1 MGALGSGSRFCYF
14 QRYLKKQFFVEVL
27 WIFVSST
34 LDITLKKKVI
44 TKVIK

>member
-1 MGALGSGSRFCYF
+1 MFEEAV
-14 QRYLKKQFFVEVL
+14 FVEVL
-27 WIFVSST
+27 WIFASSA